1 MPAVTNVSKQVED
14 FYILSFTTSEHHTDA
29 TDSRIL
35 RDNEKLQKLVGWF
48 EFQDPFAIS
57 AFVISISTGI
67 LKDETINCNRTFE
80 CGNYSMSCIVGKS
93 FCKKKMR
100 VTSLRGLKSKVNIGN
115 EEIHMN
121 P

>member
-14 FYILSFTTSEHHTDA
+14 FYILSFTTYHTDA

-35 RDNEKLQKLVGWF
+35 RVITKSFQKSLWAGLSF
-48 EFQDPFAIS
+48 KIHLLFP

-67 LKDETINCNRTFE
+67 LKDENNKLQTELE

-93 FCKKKMR
+93 FVK
-100 VTSLRGLKSKVNIGN
+100 N
-115 EEIHMN
+115 ESDVS
-121 P
+121 PRT